1 MLTKRMCALATGS
14 FVVLWM
20 AGCRVDTKKDGDHK
34 DVRIATPFGG
44 LQVTTNPDLVLQE
57 IGLSAYP
64 GAVQDDKGKDHSGAA
79 DVNMK
84 VGSFNLRVKAVSYR
98 TSDPPDKVKEYYRD
112 QLKRYGDVIEC
123 ENNVAVGTPTH
134 TFEGLTCDAKEGG
147 HITVQDHPGKHEL
160 ELKTGSRQHQ
170 RIVSIGADGDGTKFG
185 LVVLDLPKKMVEGD
199 DTRQ

>member
-14 FVVLWM
+14 LVVSLL
-20 AGCRVDTKKDGDHK
+20 AGCRVDTKKDGEHK

-44 LQVTTNPDLVLQE
+44 LQVTTNPELVLRE
-57 IGLSAYP
+57 IGLAAYP
-64 GAVQDDKGKDHSGAA
+64 GAVQDQKGKDQNSAA
-79 DVNMK
+79 DVNMN

-98 TSDPPDKVKEYYRD
+98 TDDSPDKVKEYYRD

-123 ENNVAVGTPTH
+123 RNNVAVGTPTH
-134 TFEGLTCDAKEGG
+134 TFEGLTCDTKEGG

-160 ELKTGSRQHQ
+160 ELKSGSPQHQ
-170 RIVSIGADGDGTKFG
+170 RIVSIDADGDGTKFG

-199 DTRQ
+199 DARQ